1 MDGLSK
7 LPVYNILLRKCLS
20 RNKLE
25 DLPLFVTLSHLL
37 PQPLVRV
44 RFFAGIFLL
53 GLVWLNLAPSVL
65 ADTAEM
71 QTLKQG
77 NVVVKQNP
85 APANAVPSVEARILI
100 AKPPEQV
107 WTVVSDPVTLMESE
121 RKVKKVKVL
130 SKQANKQ
137 NVEFSVLMT
146 PLFPAFNYVLLQE
159 LSAPYLLTFH
169 RISGSFKD
177 IQGSWRLIP
186 FDNGTKTILSYTLKL
201 DPGPLI
207 PRGLLMTAVKSDLP
221 NMMKNAKASI
231 TKNAD

>member
-20 RNKLE
+20 RKKLE
-25 DLPLFVTLSHLL
+25 DPLLFFTSSNLK
-37 PQPLVRV
+37 PQSLVRTKV
-44 RFFAGIFLL
+44 FSGFLL
-53 GLVWLNLAPSVL
+53 LSLVLISLVPTSL

-77 NVVVKQNP
+77 KVVVKQNP
-85 APANAVPSVEARILI
+85 TPANSVPSVEAKILI

-169 RISGSFKD
+169 RISGSFRD
-177 IQGSWRLIP
+177 IQGSWRLTP

-221 NMMKNAKASI
+221 NMMQNAKASI